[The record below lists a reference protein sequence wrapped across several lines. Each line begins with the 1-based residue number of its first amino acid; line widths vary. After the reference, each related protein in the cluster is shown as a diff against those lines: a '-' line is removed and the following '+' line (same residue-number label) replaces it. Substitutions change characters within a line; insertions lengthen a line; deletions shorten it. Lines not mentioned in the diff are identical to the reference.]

1 MNMINSTNFI
11 FKSPTLIS
19 AFSWFCIE
27 QSWVM
32 VLCAWNW
39 FYDSH
44 LVLAHASRKHQ
55 DKTCKEIFFERW
67 KESLPKKTRVL
78 HEEVAQKED
87 RKELEQ
93 IYMSFPKMCSSLD
106 PLVYL
111 EMLGRAAAQQERTAL
126 AQPVVALSCLEMWH
140 LWASLS
146 QQLHCVLWG
155 GKRRNFIN
163 FQRVSILLARQ
174 CESISLYNKLAVPA
188 ITN

>member
-1 MNMINSTNFI
+1 MNTINSTNFI

-19 AFSWFCIE
+19 AFSWFCTE

-32 VLCAWNW
+32 VLCAWNR

-126 AQPVVALSCLEMWH
+126 AQPVMVLSCLEMWH
-140 LWASLS
+140 LLSLTVTAAALCPLRRKEKK
-146 QQLHCVLWG
+146 LHKL
-155 GKRRNFIN
+155 
-163 FQRVSILLARQ
+163 S
-174 CESISLYNKLAVPA
+174 ESFNSPCKTVWVHLSV
-188 ITN
+188 